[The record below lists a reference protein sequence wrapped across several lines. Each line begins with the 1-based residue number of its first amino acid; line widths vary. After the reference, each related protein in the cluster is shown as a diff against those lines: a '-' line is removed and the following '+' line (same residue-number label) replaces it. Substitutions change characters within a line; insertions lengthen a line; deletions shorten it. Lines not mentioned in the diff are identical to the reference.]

1 MYKKITKICLVAIL
15 LFVFQLTITAQPIGS
30 QIKVGTDSHISYW
43 NGSTWVAVAPGM
55 PGQSLQFT
63 AGVPSWINNPN
74 GITTTIVTDI
84 QGNTAVGGGNILS
97 DGGSLIVARGV
108 CWNMTSNPTI
118 ADSYTVDGSGIGSF
132 SSQLSGLYPAT
143 YKIRAYAT
151 NANGITAYGN
161 ELSFNTSVPIPPFYD
176 LQVHTYQAL
185 HIGSQVWMN
194 KNLQTET
201 YNDGVT
207 IFRPFTTSQWLNNIT
222 GAYAYYGD
230 DISNVSLNGLLYNFY
245 AVETNKLCPTGWAV
259 PTNSDWDTLAN
270 YMGGA
275 AVAGANLVNQTT
287 FNPIAAGWRDEG
299 GTYFGIDAIGYWW
312 SSTSG
317 NSVAAF
323 AKQIEGGTSAV
334 TTSLNTV
341 ASDFNK
347 GYSVRCI
354 KVGKVANVATTP
366 VNFATITSNSAVV
379 LGNVLSD
386 GGAAVTKRGFCWSIG
401 GNPTLNDAHIVL
413 GDGLGVFN
421 SVISGLMPNT
431 TYNIRAFATNS
442 SGTVFGNLESFTT
455 LIAPPA
461 IGDFYQGGVIAYILQ
476 PGDNGYIAGETHG
489 LIASPFNLSMGA
501 EWGCEGVAV
510 SGADFSALGTGN
522 QNTIDIVNGCSTLG
536 IAARLCADYSDMGY
550 SDWYLPSKDELQKLY
565 ISRNSIPGFNN
576 EIYWSSTE
584 YGIQDAEVL
593 NFLNGMQYYYA
604 KNSSNVSVRAVRSF

>member
-15 LFVFQLTITAQPIGS
+15 LFVFQLTITAQPVGS

-43 NGSTWVAVAPGM
+43 NGSAWVAVAPGM

-299 GTYFGIDAIGYWW
+299 GTYFGIDALGYWW
-312 SSTSG
+312 SSTPG

-323 AKQIEGGTSAV
+323 ARQMEGGTSAV

-341 ASDFNK
+341 TGEFNK